1 MSECLNEISID
12 SLYKKPKLTKLENKD
27 LLIFS
32 LLKLKR
38 EIGQTESHKFMFLAF
53 AELHIDLPFKF
64 TKNIYGPFSRDLQT
78 EIEKIQDRG
87 LIEIIPKPVYNYPK
101 KIIIL
106 SSKGKKKLKEE
117 YREIEKIS
125 QKLKGIFEQY
135 SDYNAAALVKYCYN
149 EYLLR
154 NKGKKK
160 LEWET
165 ERKSRINELKLL
177 NRSLMNEFS
186 NLEYNENKKILICTS
201 LDYISKIL
209 ENPMLFEIDE
219 VISGVFIKNIE
230 IYLNNWNKISI
241 LAKDQNKL
249 GIDKFIKENNEI
261 FLFLNK
267 LAGDYNVAESIFD
280 EEPCIN

>member
-1 MSECLNEISID
+1 MSKCLNEISID
-12 SLYKKPKLTKLENKD
+12 NLYKKPKLTKFENKD

-32 LLKLKR
+32 LLTFKR

-53 AELHIDLPFKF
+53 AESHIELPFKF
-64 TKNIYGPFSRDLQT
+64 AKNKYGPFSRALQT
-78 EIEKIQDRG
+78 EIEDIQDKG
-87 LIEIIPKPVYNYPK
+87 LIEITPKPVHDYSK
-101 KIIIL
+101 KIIVL
-106 SSKGKKKLKEE
+106 SSKGKKKLREE
-117 YREIEKIS
+117 YEEIEKIS
-125 QKLKGIFEQY
+125 HKLKRIFEQY
-135 SDYNAAALVKYCYN
+135 SDYNATALVKYCYN
-149 EYLLR
+149 EYMLR
-154 NKGKKK
+154 SKGKKI

-165 ERKSRINELKLL
+165 ERKSKINELNLL

-241 LAKDQNKL
+241 FSKEQNNL